1 MRDTT
6 SLTAVKTHGLLSRAV
21 LLGALASLIL
31 SACAPSPDA
40 SSGTGAASPGARSST
55 HPISEMI
62 LGRWQAP
69 EPANQDAFVE
79 FGPEGLY
86 LASDG
91 CNHVDG
97 GWQVTE
103 DGAFSSSALYMTQ
116 IACNNFPIPQAVFAA
131 QRISVE
137 HDGSLV
143 LSNSSGERMLLQRI
157 GGEAVTIIGDWQA
170 PRWNGKQSE
179 ISFSPDGTWKADIGC
194 FNYRGTWSIAFQEQ
208 DARIGNHYLPKGL
221 PTLQIGAQP
230 ADLPEQCVEPGPSV
244 LPLHYAT
251 DYLLSVSATSFVA
264 TPVHAEAAPTDF
276 IEFSRQGLAT
286 S

>member
-55 HPISEMI
+55 QPISEMI

-91 CNHVDG
+91 CNPHEWRVAGEHG
-97 GWQVTE
+97 G
-103 DGAFSSSALYMTQ
+103 
-116 IACNNFPIPQAVFAA
+116 
-131 QRISVE
+131 
-137 HDGSLV
+137 
-143 LSNSSGERMLLQRI
+143 
-157 GGEAVTIIGDWQA
+157 
-170 PRWNGKQSE
+170 
-179 ISFSPDGTWKADIGC
+179 
-194 FNYRGTWSIAFQEQ
+194 
-208 DARIGNHYLPKGL
+208 
-221 PTLQIGAQP
+221 
-230 ADLPEQCVEPGPSV
+230 
-244 LPLHYAT
+244 
-251 DYLLSVSATSFVA
+251 YLLR
-264 TPVHAEAAPTDF
+264 E
-276 IEFSRQGLAT
+276 
-286 S
+286 